1 MWAENAVFYQIAPIG
16 LCDAPRENPAPPDQ
30 SPDAHTVNRIA
41 KLRGWI
47 PHLQKLNVNA
57 LYLTPVFM
65 SDSHGYN
72 TRDFRRIDC
81 RLGTNADFR
90 AFVDAC
96 HDADIRVVLDAVFHH
111 VGRNF
116 WAFRDVRERKWD
128 SPYRDWF
135 LINFDG
141 NSAYN
146 DGFWYEGWEG
156 HYSLVKLNL
165 RNPAVVDY
173 LMDCVRFWAKEFD
186 IDGLRLDVAYSL
198 DKDFLRRLRHVAC
211 EIAPEFFLLGE
222 TLHGDYNQWVNADM
236 LHSCTN
242 YECYKGLYSSFNSM
256 NLFEIV
262 HSLKRQFGPEYWTLY
277 KGKHLLAF
285 VDNHDVGRIASVLQN
300 PKHLPL
306 IYGLM
311 FGMPGI
317 PCLYYGSEWG
327 VKAEKQR
334 GSDDNL
340 RPAFDAPEWNKL
352 TDHIARCA
360 KAHRESDALCH
371 GDFQDVVLTN
381 RQTVFRRQTARETVY
396 VAVNADDHSYF
407 ARFSAG
413 AKRATDLLTG
423 EIRPL
428 LHDGCELP
436 PYSVAYLKA

>member
-327 VKAEKQR
+327 VTAAKQR

>member
-90 AFVDAC
+90 EFVDAC
-96 HDADIRVVLDAVFHH
+96 HEADIRVVFDAVFHH

-327 VKAEKQR
+327 VTAAKQR

-360 KAHRESDALCH
+360 KAHRESDALCQ

-413 AKRATDLLTG
+413 AKRAVDLLTG

>member
-16 LCDAPRENPAPPDQ
+16 LCDAPRTNPLPPDE
-30 SPDAHTVNRIA
+30 SPDGQTVSRIA
-41 KLRGWI
+41 KLRDWI
-47 PHLQKLNVNA
+47 PHLKKLNVNA
-57 LYLTPVFM
+57 LYLNPVFL
-65 SDSHGYN
+65 SDSHGYD
-72 TRDFRRIDC
+72 TRDFRRIDN
-81 RLGTNADFR
+81 RLGTNEDFR
-90 AFVDAC
+90 EFVQDC
-96 HDADIRVVLDAVFHH
+96 HGAGIRVVLDAVFHH

-116 WAFRDVRERKWD
+116 WAFRDVRARKWD

-198 DKDFLRRLRHVAC
+198 EKDFLRRLRHTAC
-211 EIAPEFFLLGE
+211 EISSEFFLLGE

-277 KGKHLLAF
+277 KGKHLLCFA
-285 VDNHDVGRIASVLQN
+285 DNHDVGRIASVLQN

-306 IYGLM
+306 LYGLM

-340 RPAFDAPEWNKL
+340 RPAFDAPEWNDL
-352 TDHIARCA
+352 TDWISLLAGT
-360 KAHRESDALCH
+360 HRGSEALCQ

-381 RQTVFRRQTARETVY
+381 RQTVFRRQSARETVY
-396 VAVNADDHSYF
+396 VAVNADDRPYF
-407 ARFSAG
+407 AHFSAG
-413 AKRATDLLTG
+413 ANQAKDILSGKTLTL
-423 EIRPL
+423 RN
-428 LHDGCELP
+428 GCELP
-436 PYSVAYLKA
+436 PYSVAYLRV

>member
-16 LCDAPRENPAPPDQ
+16 LCDAPRENPAPPEQ

-90 AFVDAC
+90 EFVDAC
-96 HDADIRVVLDAVFHH
+96 HEADIRVVFDAVFHH

-198 DKDFLRRLRHVAC
+198 EKDFLRRLRHVARQ
-211 EIAPEFFLLGE
+211 IAPEFFLLGE

-327 VKAEKQR
+327 VTAAKQR

-360 KAHRESDALCH
+360 KAHRESDALCQ

-413 AKRATDLLTG
+413 AKRAVDLLTG

-436 PYSVAYLKA
+436 PYSVAYLKV

>member
-1 MWAENAVFYQIAPIG
+1 MRRAETEPLAAGGRPRHADGTPYPETAG
-16 LCDAPRENPAPPDQ
+16 LA
-30 SPDAHTVNRIA
+30 
-41 KLRGWI
+41 
-47 PHLQKLNVNA
+47 PHLRKLNVNA
-57 LYLTPVFM
+57 LYVTPVFL
-65 SDSHGYN
+65 SDSHGYD
-72 TRDFRRIDC
+72 TRDFRRIDN
-81 RLGTNADFR
+81 RLGDNADFR
-90 AFVDAC
+90 EFVERC
-96 HDADIRVVLDAVFHH
+96 HEDGIRVVIDAVFHH

-116 WAFRDVRERKWD
+116 WAFRDVREKRWD

-165 RNPAVVDY
+165 RNPAVADC
-173 LMDCVRFWAKEFD
+173 LLDCVDFWVREFR

-198 DKDFLRRLRHVAC
+198 EKDFLRRLRHKAQK
-211 EIAPEFFLLGE
+211 IGTDFFLLGE

-262 HSLKRQFGPEYWTLY
+262 HSLKRQFGSEYWTLY
-277 KGKHLLAF
+277 KGKHLLCF

-317 PCLYYGSEWG
+317 PCIYYGSEWG
-327 VKAEKQR
+327 VKAAKER

-340 RPAFDAPEWNKL
+340 RPAFDAPEWNDL
-352 TDHIARCA
+352 TDHIATLA
-360 KAHRESDALCH
+360 KAHRESEALCQ

-396 VAVNADDHSYF
+396 VAVNADERPYF
-407 ARFSAG
+407 AHFSAG
-413 AKRATDLLTG
+413 TNKAVDLLTG
-423 EIRPL
+423 KTWEL
-428 LHDGCELP
+428 NNGCELP